1 MIIFCPITV
10 TFVHVLTR
18 DLQNYALTLAEQTD
32 AVEMEKKKTD
42 GLLFEMLP
50 RDVAQSLKEGRAV
63 EPIAYESSTILF
75 ADIVDFP
82 QLSAEC
88 TPMQV
93 VDMLNEIYICFDH
106 RLQQYDVY

>member
-1 MIIFCPITV
+1 MILF
-10 TFVHVLTR
+10 F
-18 DLQNYALTLAEQTD
+18 YAEIRLSLFPALSRTYPQ

-75 ADIVDFP
+75 AG
-82 QLSAEC
+82 
-88 TPMQV
+88 
-93 VDMLNEIYICFDH
+93 
-106 RLQQYDVY
+106 